1 MNNIT
6 IETTVDGALRAYM
19 TTASVSDMSRDPRQI
34 EEVLSDQGVKYT
46 SKILVARD
54 GDPKVRVIQYR
65 NKAGWK
71 HTVLASLEGPG
82 GIEGAYYDRYDYF
95 SGDVAL
101 SRSDWLAVAEKLER
115 KYS

>member
-54 GDPKVRVIQYR
+54 GDPKTRVLKYT
-65 NKAGWK
+65 NKSGWK
-71 HTVLASLEGPG
+71 RTVLASLDGPG
-82 GIEGAYYDRYDYF
+82 VEGAYYDRYDYF

>member
-6 IETTVDGALRAYM
+6 IETTVDGALKAYM
-19 TTASVSDMSRDPRQI
+19 TTTSVSDMSRDPRQI

-71 HTVLASLEGPG
+71 RTVLASLEGP

-101 SRSDWLAVAEKLER
+101 SRDDWLIVAEKLER

>member
-6 IETTVDGALRAYM
+6 TETTVDGALRAYM

-71 HTVLASLEGPG
+71 RTVLASLDGPG
-82 GIEGAYYDRYDYF
+82 VEGAYYDR
-95 SGDVAL
+95 
-101 SRSDWLAVAEKLER
+101 
-115 KYS
+115 

>member
-1 MNNIT
+1 MNNT
-6 IETTVDGALRAYM
+6 VETTIDGALRAYM

-82 GIEGAYYDRYDYF
+82 VEGAYYDTYDYF
-95 SGDVAL
+95 SGVVAL
-101 SRSDWLAVAEKLER
+101 SRADWLVVAEKLER